1 MVNEYSSDKKS
12 LYLLL
17 STTHND
23 KREISEL

>member
-23 KREISEL
+23 DRINSEL